1 MDRAA
6 LYHNAI
12 ERRRAFRL
20 PGYVTLTEAGCD
32 GPWVSPIQISSG
44 NLTGPMLISKDWFDA
59 PSARAHR
66 LVLLQSGYMPD
77 MPFNVVID
85 RALDLAG
92 LSRADI
98 YITPVFK
105 LLPPVRSHAI
115 AAKDARASFEAVT
128 RHELLGRRPIAAG
141 GDAIRVLEH
150 FGIPH
155 IPTIHPSA
163 RGMDYETRATLLAQA
178 FAQT

>member
-12 ERRRAFRL
+12 ERRRAFHL

-59 PSARAHR
+59 PSAQTHR
-66 LVLLQSGYMPD
+66 LLLLQSGYMPD

-92 LSRADI
+92 LSRSDI

-105 LLPPVRSHAI
+105 LLPPKRSHAI
-115 AAKDARASFEAVT
+115 RSEDARASFEAVT
-128 RHELLGRRPIAAG
+128 RYELLGRRPIAAG
-141 GDAIRVLEH
+141 GDAIRVLQH

-163 RGMDYETRATLLAQA
+163 RGMDYDTRATLLAQA

>member
-59 PSARAHR
+59 PSAQTHR
-66 LVLLQSGYMPD
+66 LLLLQSGYMPG
-77 MPFNVVID
+77 MPFNVVVD
-85 RALDLAG
+85 RALELAG
-92 LSRADI
+92 LSRSDI

-105 LLPPVRSHAI
+105 LLTLTRSHPI
-115 AAKDARASFEAVT
+115 RAADARASFEAVT
-128 RHELLGRRPIAAG
+128 RYELLGRLPIAAG
-141 GDAIRVLEH
+141 GDAIRVLRH
-150 FGIPH
+150 FGIAH

-163 RGMDYETRATLLAQA
+163 RGMDYETRATLLARA

>member
-1 MDRAA
+1 M
-6 LYHNAI
+6 
-12 ERRRAFRL
+12 
-20 PGYVTLTEAGCD
+20 
-32 GPWVSPIQISSG
+32 
-44 NLTGPMLISKDWFDA
+44 
-59 PSARAHR
+59 
-66 LVLLQSGYMPD
+66 LLQSGYMPD

-115 AAKDARASFEAVT
+115 TAKDARASFEAVT
-128 RHELLGRRPIAAG
+128 RYELLGRRPIAAG

>member
-1 MDRAA
+1 LDRAA

-12 ERRRAFRL
+12 ERRRAFHL
-20 PGYVTLTEAGCD
+20 PGYVSLTEAGFD
-32 GPWVSPIQISSG
+32 GPWVSPIQITSG

-59 PSARAHR
+59 PSAFAHR
-66 LVLLQSGYMPD
+66 PLLLQSGYLPD
-77 MPFNVVID
+77 MPFNAVID
-85 RALDLAG
+85 RMLALLG

-105 LLPPVRSHAI
+105 LLTPTRSHPI
-115 AAKDARASFEAVT
+115 RAADARASFDAVT
-128 RHELLGRRPIAAG
+128 QYELLGRRPIAAG

-178 FAQT
+178 FALT

>member
-6 LYHNAI
+6 LYHYAI

-59 PSARAHR
+59 PSARQHR
-66 LVLLQSGYMPD
+66 LLLLQSGYMPD

-85 RALDLAG
+85 RALKLAG
-92 LSRADI
+92 LCRADI

-105 LLPPVRSHAI
+105 LLPPKRSHAI
-115 AAKDARASFEAVT
+115 TAKDARASFEAVT
-128 RHELLGRRPIAAG
+128 RYELLGRRPIAAG
-141 GDAIRVLEH
+141 GDAIRVLQH
-150 FGIPH
+150 FAIPH

-163 RGMDYETRATLLAQA
+163 RGMDYDTRATLLAQA